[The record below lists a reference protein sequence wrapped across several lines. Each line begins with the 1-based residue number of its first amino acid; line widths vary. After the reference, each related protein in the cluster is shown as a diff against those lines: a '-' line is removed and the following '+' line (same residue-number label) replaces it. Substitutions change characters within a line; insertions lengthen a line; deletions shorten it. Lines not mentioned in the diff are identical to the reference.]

1 VAHAT
6 NLTLYAL
13 KGIFYMEKT
22 EKIWN
27 KNFII
32 LFITNLLVLA
42 AFYASIPIIPIYCQ
56 QIGITGSKTG
66 IVLTAMSIATIL
78 FRPVTGY
85 LLDNFNRYRVYVLF
99 LILFCLAFPGFIA
112 FPIFSMLIIIRLY
125 MGAVYSVCGSAT
137 MTLASDVLPSTK
149 ITQGI
154 SRFAFT
160 ISIGMAVGP
169 YVGIQ
174 VQNHM
179 SSKASFLT
187 IFAITLVALICVS
200 FCKISYPKVER
211 KKFAF
216 RDTIYNPALPFMF
229 NMMFLMIPYG
239 AVIAYSSM
247 LAQEKQLTS
256 VIPYFYICLVI
267 GMLVSKFTTQK
278 MIDVGKHRVLV
289 YASLV
294 ILIATMGSYV
304 FLTTGIHLLIAALLF
319 GLGYGILQP
328 LFQAFVSGTT
338 SVPKR
343 GVANATYLL
352 AYDIG
357 IGIGA
362 LMMGYLQDTIG
373 LSNGFALTAVAYVIG
388 GVIYAAYVDRYYLKL
403 KSDPGVH
410 SSRSDLLSQHMEHE
424 VFALHEDAT
433 VHDALFYFS
442 DKHISGAPIVSAND
456 AAVGFISDGDIMRY
470 LREDEHLP
478 FAIDGSA
485 SFMAFWNPDAEFEQK
500 LDSVM
505 NLNVLEI
512 GTSKPITISA
522 SASIE
527 DVCELLSEAGIKK
540 VPVVDGRKVVG
551 IITRSTITHYL
562 TRRYLE
568 HKQKNVTD

>member
-1 VAHAT
+1 M
-6 NLTLYAL
+6 
-13 KGIFYMEKT
+13 KKT

-27 KNFII
+27 KKFVL

-56 QIGITGSKTG
+56 QIGITGSKIG
-66 IVLTAMSIATIL
+66 IILTAMSVSTVL
-78 FRPVTGY
+78 FRPVAGY
-85 LLDNFNRYRVYVLF
+85 LLDNFNRYRVYLLF
-99 LILFCLAFPGFIA
+99 LGLFCLAFPSFIA
-112 FPIFSMLIIIRLY
+112 FPIFGVLIIIRLY

-137 MTLASDVLPSTK
+137 MTLASDVLPRTK

-179 SSKASFLT
+179 SSKVSFLL
-187 IFAITLVALICVS
+187 IFAISLTALICVS

-211 KKFAF
+211 KRFML
-216 RDTIYNPALPFMF
+216 RDAIYKPALPFMF

-247 LAQEKQLTS
+247 LAQEKHLTY
-256 VIPYFYICLVI
+256 VIPYFYIFLVV
-267 GMLVSKFTTQK
+267 GMLVSKLSTQK
-278 MIDVGKHRVLV
+278 IIDAGKHRILV
-289 YASLV
+289 YASLA
-294 ILIATMGSYV
+294 ILIVTMASYA
-304 FLTTGIHLLIAALLF
+304 FLKTGIHLLIAAFLF

-328 LFQAFVSGTT
+328 LFQAFVTGTT
-338 SVPKR
+338 PAPKR

-352 AYDIG
+352 SYDIG

-362 LMMGYLQDTIG
+362 LLMGCLQETIG
-373 LSNGFALTAVAYVIG
+373 LSIGFALTAFAYVIG
-388 GVIYAAYVDRYYLKL
+388 GLIYATYVDRYYRKL
-403 KSDPGVH
+403 KSNSIH
-410 SSRSDLLSQHMEHE
+410 SGRSDSLSQHMECE
-424 VFALHEDAT
+424 VYALQEDAT

-470 LREDEHLP
+470 LQEDNHTP
-478 FAIDGSA
+478 FAIDSSA
-485 SFMAFWNPDAEFEQK
+485 SFMAFWNHDAEFEQR
-500 LDSVM
+500 LDSIM
-505 NLNVLEI
+505 NLNVLEVGI
-512 GTSKPITISA
+512 NKPITILA

-527 DVCELLSEAGIKK
+527 EVCELMSEAGVKK
-540 VPVVDGRKVVG
+540 VPVVDGENVVG

-568 HKQKNVTD
+568 RTQKGVSEHPAIVLRS